1 MNSVLKASHSLFL
14 LTTLL
19 ACGTSIRAGESGTSI
34 KQPAEILPLEQIV
47 SRMVAHGQWQEQS
60 LLGYKALR
68 RFQAANLRFGVAST
82 MDVMTVFRQ
91 PESLESRVLKQ
102 EGPMLIRE
110 RVFDKILEAEKESS
124 HKKDQIENGI
134 LPVNYN
140 FGFVGFDQYEG
151 RNCYRL
157 TISPKRKS
165 RNLLNGSVWIDAE
178 DFAVARI
185 QGSPSKRVNFWTVK
199 TEIDRQ
205 YERVG
210 KYWLT
215 KKIDS
220 TSDLFIAGHST
231 LSISS
236 SYSDVQANPSIAD
249 LPARDGSP
257 HSSPPP
263 PKGKKNRSN
272 QRSQ

>member
-1 MNSVLKASHSLFL
+1 MNPIPKANRSLLL

-19 ACGTSIRAGESGTSI
+19 VYGSSIQAAGSDAST
-34 KQPAEILPLEQIV
+34 KTLAEILPLEQIV

-60 LLGYKALR
+60 LLGYKAMR
-68 RFQAANLRFGVAST
+68 RFHAANPRFGVAST

-102 EGPMLIRE
+102 EGPLLIRE
-110 RVFDKILEAEKESS
+110 RVFDKILEAEKESI

-151 RNCYRL
+151 RNCYHL

-185 QGSPSKRVNFWTVK
+185 QGSPSKRLNFWTLK

-215 KKIDS
+215 KKIVS
-220 TSDLFIAGHST
+220 SSDLFLAGLFDTFHFILLHRRS
-231 LSISS
+231 
-236 SYSDVQANPSIAD
+236 
-249 LPARDGSP
+249 
-257 HSSPPP
+257 
-263 PKGKKNRSN
+263 GKPLDR
-272 QRSQ
+272 

>member
-1 MNSVLKASHSLFL
+1 MNPIPKANRSLLL

-19 ACGTSIRAGESGTSI
+19 VYGSSIQAAGSDAST
-34 KQPAEILPLEQIV
+34 KTLAEILPLEQIV

-60 LLGYKALR
+60 LLGYKAMR
-68 RFQAANLRFGVAST
+68 RFHAANPRFGVAST

-102 EGPMLIRE
+102 EGPLLIRE
-110 RVFDKILEAEKESS
+110 RVFDKILEAEKESI

-151 RNCYRL
+151 RNCYHL

-185 QGSPSKRVNFWTVK
+185 QGSPSKRLNFWTLK

-215 KKIDS
+215 KKIVS
-220 TSDLFIAGHST
+220 SSDLFLAGYST

-236 SYSDVQANPSIAD
+236 SYTDVQANPSIAD
-249 LPARDGSP
+249 LPSRDDHP
-257 HSSPPP
+257 SSSSPP
-263 PKGKKNRSN
+263 PKGKKTHSK
-272 QRSQ
+272 